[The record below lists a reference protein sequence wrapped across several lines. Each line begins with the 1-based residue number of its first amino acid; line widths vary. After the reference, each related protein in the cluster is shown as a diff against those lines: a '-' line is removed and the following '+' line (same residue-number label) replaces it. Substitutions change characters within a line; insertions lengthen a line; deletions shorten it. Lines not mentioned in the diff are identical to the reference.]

1 MDTQKENGYMS
12 TRFNKLPPK
21 PEYIAAV
28 RAALK
33 RGDESSIRDISRET
47 GLSQTQSLSALDY
60 LITLGE
66 IEVRRQNQTP
76 TAVYRLSIQTS

>member
-1 MDTQKENGYMS
+1 MS

-28 RAALK
+28 KAALE

-60 LITLGE
+60 LAILGE
-66 IEVRRQNQTP
+66 VEVRRQNRTP

>member
-1 MDTQKENGYMS
+1 MS

-28 RAALK
+28 KAALK

-47 GLSQTQSLSALDY
+47 GLSQTQSFSALDY
-60 LITLGE
+60 LVTMGE
-66 IEVRRQNQTP
+66 VEKRRQNRTP
-76 TAVYRLSIQTS
+76 TVLYRLSIQTS

>member
-1 MDTQKENGYMS
+1 MS

-28 RAALK
+28 KAALE

-60 LITLGE
+60 LATLGE
-66 IEVRRQNQTP
+66 VEVRRQTQTP
-76 TAVYRLSIQTS
+76 TAVYSLSIPAS

>member
-1 MDTQKENGYMS
+1 MS

-28 RAALK
+28 KAALE
-33 RGDESSIRDISRET
+33 RGDESSIQDISRET

-60 LITLGE
+60 LLKVGE
-66 IEVRRQNQTP
+66 IEVRRQNRTP
-76 TAVYRLSIQTS
+76 TVIYRLSIPAS